1 MPLSTSQIPPAPR
14 TTAAPAARERGAVS
28 TRARLRVPALVC
40 RAADEGAVA
49 VGRLPTAK
57 NAVVSRD
64 HRKRE
69 VVLLN
74 S

>member
-1 MPLSTSQIPPAPR
+1 MPLSASQIPPAPR
-14 TTAAPAARERGAVS
+14 TTAAPVARERGAVS
-28 TRARLRVPALVC
+28 TRARLRAPALVC

-49 VGRLPTAK
+49 VGRLSTA

-69 VVLLN
+69 VALLN